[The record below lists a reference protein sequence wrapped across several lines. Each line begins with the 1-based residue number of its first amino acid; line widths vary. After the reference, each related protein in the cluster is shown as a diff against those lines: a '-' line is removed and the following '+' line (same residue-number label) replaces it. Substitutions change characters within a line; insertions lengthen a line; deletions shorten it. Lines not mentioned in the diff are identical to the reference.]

1 MLYVDLLE
9 YKLLGFHLG
18 ARFSWGS
25 PIDDGQDA
33 VTSYSNS
40 FRSYEMINLKVKNYF
55 KADYAFL
62 PFHLHADNREKD

>member
-1 MLYVDLLE
+1 MCAADQFE

-25 PIDDGQDA
+25 PIDGRQDA
-33 VTSYSNS
+33 GK
-40 FRSYEMINLKVKNYF
+40 NLKVKYNL

-62 PFHLHADNREKD
+62 PFHLHADKREKV